1 MEFEI
6 DVERFIYDL
15 PSQVQQ
21 ARRQLFSG
29 NLNALEFLKGRI
41 EDFLNVRNV
50 LCRRFE
56 EVATDVALVT
66 DFAQL
71 LADIHALHGMFDD
84 IVCADSDYLAELN
97 FTQVE
102 CPDENG
108 DEEAGLSGRPR
119 KLVTK
124 EELERLYD
132 ISRSWQ
138 EVAAQIGVSE
148 RMMYRRR
155 QEFGMTTSSRSGARN
170 TYSSISHNDLCTVIR
185 EILNILPNAGESCHW
200 GM

>member
-6 DVERFIYDL
+6 DVERFISDL

-21 ARRQLFSG
+21 ARRQL
-29 NLNALEFLKGRI
+29 
-41 EDFLNVRNV
+41 EDFLNVLNV

-56 EVATDVALVT
+56 EVATADVALVT
-66 DFAQL
+66 DFDQL
-71 LADIHALHGMFDD
+71 LAGIHALHGMFDD
-84 IVCADSDYLAELN
+84 IIFADSDYLADLS

-108 DEEAGLSGRPR
+108 DEEVGLSERPR
-119 KLVTK
+119 KLVTR

-148 RMMYRRR
+148 RTIYRRR
-155 QEFGMTTSSRSGARN
+155 QEFGMTTSSRSGVRN
-170 TYSSISHNDLCTVIR
+170 TY
-185 EILNILPNAGESCHW
+185 
-200 GM
+200 